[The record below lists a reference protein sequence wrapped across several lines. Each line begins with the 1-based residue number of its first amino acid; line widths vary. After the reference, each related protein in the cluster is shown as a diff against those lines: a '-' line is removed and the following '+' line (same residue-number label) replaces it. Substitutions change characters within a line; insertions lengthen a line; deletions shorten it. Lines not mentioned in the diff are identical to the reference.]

1 MDNKIC
7 YAESGKRIKERRER
21 IKAGI
26 KLLEHAKDV
35 LQKVLDDE
43 QFSFDN
49 MPENLQGSMRGM
61 ESEEAISLMEE
72 AIDKLEEVVGELE
85 NI

>member
-1 MDNKIC
+1 MN
-7 YAESGKRIKERRER
+7 KERRER